1 MGLLIKDK
9 EFVIPGDVIA
19 EGIDYLPAGG
29 VFREKDKII
38 AGQIGIVNVDNRL
51 IKLIPLTGTYKPKI
65 GDVVIGQIVN
75 IGFNGWTV
83 DIGFSNFAML
93 SIRDATSE
101 FIERK
106 SDLSRY
112 FDFDDFITAKISNI
126 SKGNLIDLTMKGHGL
141 MKLHDGML
149 IDVSPSKVPRVI
161 GRQGSMISL
170 LKQLSGCM
178 ISVGQN
184 GKAWINGENSEK
196 LIEAIR
202 FIERESHIPGLTER
216 IEKLLGGEK

>member
-38 AGQIGIVNVDNRL
+38 AGGIGIVNVDNRL
-51 IKLIPLTGTYKPKI
+51 IKIIPLTGAYKPKI

-75 IGFNGWTV
+75 ISFNGWSV
-83 DIGFSNFAML
+83 DIGFSNLAML
-93 SIRDATSE
+93 SVRDATSE

-112 FDFDDFITAKISNI
+112 FDFDEFIVSKISNI
-126 SKGNLIDLTMKGHGL
+126 SKGNLIDLTMKGSGL

-149 IDVSPSKVPRVI
+149 IDVSPSKVPRII

-184 GKAWINGENSEK
+184 GKAWISGENSEK

-202 FIERESHIPGLTER
+202 LIERESRIPGLTER
-216 IEKLLGGEK
+216 IEKLLGGVR